1 MEAAPAD
8 LAAFCAREWARL
20 VGTLTLYTGD
30 PSLGEELAQEAL
42 ARVCRDW
49 PKVRDLESP
58 GGWAHRVGVNLAIS
72 QRRRQ
77 RSARRAASRLAQRSE
92 SAVTADVAG
101 AMAIRVAVMK
111 LPERQRRALV
121 LRYYADLSVREVADA
136 MHVPEGT
143 VKTLTRKAIAALRAG
158 NLLGDAEP
166 EKEETD
172 VH

>member
-8 LAAFCAREWARL
+8 LVAFCAREWSRL

-30 PSLGEELAQEAL
+30 RLLGEELAQETL

-49 PKVRDLESP
+49 ARIGNLESP
-58 GGWAHRVGVNLAIS
+58 GGWAHRVGVNLANS
-72 QRRRQ
+72 HRRRQ
-77 RSARRAASRLAQRSE
+77 RSARRAASRMAQRPDAAAMTDLAA
-92 SAVTADVAG
+92 AV
-101 AMAIRVAVMK
+101 AIRGAVAK

-136 MHVPEGT
+136 MRVPEGT
-143 VKTLTRKAIAALRAG
+143 VKTLTRRAIERLRAAD
-158 NLLGDAEP
+158 LLGDAEF
-166 EKEETD
+166 EREATD

>member
-1 MEAAPAD
+1 M
-8 LAAFCAREWARL
+8 AFCAREWSRL

-30 PSLGEELAQEAL
+30 RLLGEELAQETL

-49 PKVRDLESP
+49 ARIRNLESP

-77 RSARRAASRLAQRSE
+77 RSARRAATRLAQQPE
-92 SAVTADVAG
+92 SSNVSDVAG
-101 AMAIRVAVMK
+101 AMAVRAAVAQ

-121 LRYYADLSVREVADA
+121 LRYYADLTVREVADA

-143 VKTLTRKAIAALRAG
+143 VKTLTRKAIEALRTAD
-158 NLLGDAEP
+158 LLGDSEL
-166 EKEETD
+166 EKEASD